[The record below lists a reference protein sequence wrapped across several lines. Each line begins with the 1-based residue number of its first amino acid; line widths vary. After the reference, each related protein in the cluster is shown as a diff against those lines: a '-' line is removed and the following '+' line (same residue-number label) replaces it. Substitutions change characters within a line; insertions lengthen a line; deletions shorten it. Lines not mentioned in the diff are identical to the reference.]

1 MLGLLAYEVRSAQ
14 DNLLQ
19 TKSMRGR
26 DQNRKKIDSTNCA
39 RKKRGRKNGDFTLAA
54 EKGCESGGEGL
65 QIRRRPLVSSAA
77 ETALVTSATEN
88 ADFTRQW

>member
-1 MLGLLAYEVRSAQ
+1 
-14 DNLLQ
+14 
-19 TKSMRGR
+19 MRGR

-39 RKKRGRKNGDFTLAA
+39 SKKRERKNGDFTLAA

-77 ETALVTSATEN
+77 ETALVSSAAEN
-88 ADFTRQW
+88 EDFTRQW